1 MVTLSNSRFAVLAA
15 LLLLAF
21 ATVSQGALAA
31 QAADEDPGATAEVR
45 DMAWAVRAVGL
56 GLAAAIVLGLAGLAT
71 AKVQSA
77 VGAGGTGAIAEK
89 PELFVNIFVLY
100 AIPETILVLGFVI
113 AYLLI
118 SRI

>member
-1 MVTLSNSRFAVLAA
+1 MVTLSNSRPIA
-15 LLLLAF
+15 LLALFLLA
-21 ATVSQGALAA
+21 GGMLC
-31 QAADEDPGATAEVR
+31 QAAIAAEGGDEKVAEEAH
-45 DMAWAVRAVGL
+45 DMAWAVRAAGL
-56 GLAAAIVLGLAGLAT
+56 GLAAAIVLSMAGLAT
-71 AKVQSA
+71 ARVQSA

-89 PELFVNIFVLY
+89 PELFINIFVLY

>member
-1 MVTLSNSRFAVLAA
+1 MVTLSNSRPFVLLAV
-15 LLLLAF
+15 LLLA
-21 ATVSQGALAA
+21 GGMLC
-31 QAADEDPGATAEVR
+31 QAAVAAEPDDENPEAVEEVH

-56 GLAAAIVLGLAGLAT
+56 GLAAAIVLSLAGMAT
-71 AKVQSA
+71 AKVQAA

-89 PELFVNIFVLY
+89 PELFINIFVLY

>member
-1 MVTLSNSRFAVLAA
+1 MVTLSNSIPIVLLA
-15 LLLLAF
+15 LLLLAGGVLCET
-21 ATVSQGALAA
+21 AVAA
-31 QAADEDPGATAEVR
+31 EAGDEDPEAAEETH
-45 DMAWAVRAVGL
+45 DMAWAVRAAAL
-56 GLAAAIVLGLAGLAT
+56 GLAAAIVLSLTGLAT
-71 AKVQSA
+71 AKVQAA